1 MITRNAAAKY
11 IIENTVEG
19 EMEMVSESDLVG
31 YRFWIGKQIT
41 CMMVNR
47 FEGMHYEVFQ
57 KWAKVY
63 TSKGSLKIQREA
75 INRFTVIG
83 NGTVVEGL
91 SEVEAIEYIKG
102 LI

>member
-11 IIENTVEG
+11 IIENTTEG

-31 YRFWIGKQIT
+31 YRFWYGKQIT

-63 TSKGSLKIQREA
+63 TSKGSLKIQREG